1 MVDLITGKIISEDNE
16 MIYLNDMGTGQ
27 TQSAYISSLLN
38 VDATDSRKIVAMFDE
53 IAMMDDTSL
62 EPILARMKQLYEE
75 KRLILGILV
84 QRSNKFNLISIGERA
99 HG

>member
-1 MVDLITGKIISEDNE
+1 
-16 MIYLNDMGTGQ
+16 
-27 TQSAYISSLLN
+27 
-38 VDATDSRKIVAMFDE
+38 
-53 IAMMDDTSL
+53 MMDDTSL
-62 EPILARMKQLYEE
+62 EPILTRMKQLYEE